1 MKKILILITVFM
13 SPLTFAQLD
22 GKGLICI
29 PAFDPPNLLTP
40 EAFLFEEDKFYEYD
54 LRTTK
59 DQVQV
64 TIITYEYTFSSDS
77 DFIYWTLDVHRSGLT
92 SMAIYKLNRR
102 TLNLDREGL
111 TIDIDSVNFQCE
123 IFEDKENFDIGIS
136 AMREKAQAQYD
147 ESLEGNKI

>member
-1 MKKILILITVFM
+1 M

-54 LRTTK
+54 LWTAK
-59 DQVQV
+59 DQVRV
-64 TIITYEYTFSSDS
+64 TINTYEYTFSSDS
-77 DFIYWTLDVHRSGLT
+77 GFIYWNVAVHRPGVT
-92 SMAIYKLNRR
+92 SIAIYELDRM
-102 TLNLDREGL
+102 TLNLERETL
-111 TIDIDSVNFQCE
+111 NIEKDPVNFQCE
-123 IFEDKENFDIGIS
+123 IFEDKANFEIGIS
-136 AMREKAQAQYD
+136 AMKEKAQAQYD

>member
-1 MKKILILITVFM
+1 M

-77 DFIYWTLDVHRSGLT
+77 DFIYWTLDVHRPGLT

-123 IFEDKENFDIGIS
+123 IFEDRANFEIGIS
-136 AMREKAQAQYD
+136 AMKEKAQAQYD